1 MPSLLRKEHPMNP
14 ANPAVPNLNA
24 VDVNGLTRGSFILR
38 SAFAVG
44 TVYSAGAIGPY
55 VKHALAQS
63 KAGDIDVL
71 NFALTLEL
79 LETAFYERAL
89 TLRLSGE
96 VREMAQAF
104 GTQEREHV
112 AAIKETIDGLGGK
125 PDAAPRFSFPIRD
138 ERSFLALAQTLE
150 ETGVS
155 AYNGAAGQIEA
166 PEVLAAAGQI
176 VQIEARHAAAIRTA
190 RSQAPAPLA
199 FDKSLG
205 REQVLQAAKPFIKA

>member
-1 MPSLLRKEHPMNP
+1 MTR
-14 ANPAVPNLNA
+14 ATPAVPNLNA
-24 VDVNGLTRGSFILR
+24 VEVHGITRGSFIVR

-79 LETAFYERAL
+79 LEAAFYERAL
-89 TLRLSGE
+89 KLQLSGA
-96 VREMAQAF
+96 VQEMAQTF
-104 GTQEREHV
+104 GTHEREHV
-112 AAIKETIDGLGGK
+112 AAIKETINGLGGK
-125 PDAAPRFSFPIRD
+125 PDSAPKFSFPVSD

-155 AYNGAAGQIEA
+155 AYNGAAGQIQA

-176 VQIEARHAAAIRTA
+176 VQIEARHAAAIRAA

-205 REQVLQAAKPFIKA
+205 MEQVLQAAKPFLKT

>member
-1 MPSLLRKEHPMNP
+1 MTR
-14 ANPAVPNLNA
+14 ATPAVPNLNA
-24 VDVNGLTRGSFILR
+24 VEVHGITRGSFIVR
-38 SAFAVG
+38 SAFAIG

-63 KAGDIDVL
+63 NAGDIDVL

-79 LETAFYERAL
+79 LETAFYQRAL
-89 TLRLSGE
+89 KLRLSGE
-96 VREMAQAF
+96 VREMAQTF
-104 GTQEREHV
+104 GTHEREHV
-112 AAIKETIDGLGGK
+112 AAIEETINGLGGK
-125 PDAAPRFSFPIRD
+125 PDSAPGFAFPIRD

-155 AYNGAAGQIEA
+155 AYNGAAGQIQA

-176 VQIEARHAAAIRTA
+176 VQIEARHAAAIRAA

-205 REQVLQAAKPFIKA
+205 MEQVLQAAKPFSKT

>member
-1 MPSLLRKEHPMNP
+1 MTRATL
-14 ANPAVPNLNA
+14 AVPNLNA
-24 VDVNGLTRGSFILR
+24 VEVRGITRGSFIVR
-38 SAFAVG
+38 SALAVG

-63 KAGDIDVL
+63 NAGDIDVL

-79 LETAFYERAL
+79 LEAAFYQRAL
-89 TLRLSGE
+89 KLRLSGE
-96 VREMAQAF
+96 VREMAQTF
-104 GTQEREHV
+104 GTHEREHV
-112 AAIKETIDGLGGK
+112 AAIKETINGLGGK
-125 PDAAPRFSFPIRD
+125 PDRAPKFSFPVSD

-155 AYNGAAGQIEA
+155 AYNGAAGQIQA

-176 VQIEARHAAAIRTA
+176 VQIEARHAAAIRAA

-205 REQVLQAAKPFIKA
+205 MEQVLQAAKPFLKT

>member
-1 MPSLLRKEHPMNP
+1 MTRATL
-14 ANPAVPNLNA
+14 AVPNLNA
-24 VDVNGLTRGSFILR
+24 VEVRGITRGSFIVR
-38 SAFAVG
+38 SALAVG

-63 KAGDIDVL
+63 NAGDIDVL

-79 LETAFYERAL
+79 LEAAFYQRAL
-89 TLRLSGE
+89 KLRLSGE
-96 VREMAQAF
+96 VREMAQTF
-104 GTQEREHV
+104 GTHEREHV
-112 AAIKETIDGLGGK
+112 AAIKETINGLGGK
-125 PDAAPRFSFPIRD
+125 PDRAPKFSFPVSD

-155 AYNGAAGQIEA
+155 AYNGAAGQIQA

-205 REQVLQAAKPFIKA
+205 MEQVLQAAKPFLKT

>member
-1 MPSLLRKEHPMNP
+1 MNP

-79 LETAFYERAL
+79 LEAAFYERAL
-89 TLRLSGE
+89 KRVELSSD
-96 VREMAQAF
+96 VREMAQTF
-104 GTQEREHV
+104 GQHERDHV
-112 AAIKETIDGLGGK
+112 SAITETINGLGGK
-125 PDAAPRFSFPIRD
+125 PDKAPSFSFRLKG
-138 ERSFLALAQTLE
+138 ERSFLALAQTLG

-155 AYNGAAGQIEA
+155 AYNGAAVQIRS

-176 VQIEARHAAAIRTA
+176 VQIEARHAAVIRTA

-199 FDKSLG
+199 FDKALG
-205 REQVLQAAKPFIKA
+205 MKQVLQAAKPFLKS

>member
-1 MPSLLRKEHPMNP
+1 MTR

-24 VDVNGLTRGSFILR
+24 VEVHGLTRGSFMLR
-38 SAFAVG
+38 SACAIA
-44 TVYSAGAIGPY
+44 TVYGAGAIGPY
-55 VKHALAQS
+55 VKRALAQD

-79 LETAFYERAL
+79 LESAFYARAL
-89 TLRLSGE
+89 KLQLSRE
-96 VREMAQAF
+96 VREMAQTF
-104 GTQEREHV
+104 GTHEREHV

-125 PDAAPRFSFPIRD
+125 PDMAPGFAFPIRD

-155 AYNGAAGQIEA
+155 AYNGAAGQIQS

-190 RSQAPAPLA
+190 RSRAPAPLA
-199 FDKSLG
+199 FDKALEM
-205 REQVLQAAKPFIKA
+205 EQVLQAAKPFLKT

>member
-1 MPSLLRKEHPMNP
+1 MTR
-14 ANPAVPNLNA
+14 ATPAVPNLNA
-24 VDVNGLTRGSFILR
+24 VEVHGITRGSFIVR

-63 KAGDIDVL
+63 NAGDIDVL

-79 LETAFYERAL
+79 LETAFYQRAL
-89 TLRLSGE
+89 KLRLSGE
-96 VREMAQAF
+96 VREMAQTF
-104 GTQEREHV
+104 GTHEREHV
-112 AAIKETIDGLGGK
+112 AAIKETINGLGGK
-125 PDAAPRFSFPIRD
+125 PDSAPKFSFPISD

-155 AYNGAAGQIEA
+155 AYNGAAGQIQA

-176 VQIEARHAAAIRTA
+176 VQIEARHAAAIRAA

-205 REQVLQAAKPFIKA
+205 MEQVLQAAKPFLKT

>member
-1 MPSLLRKEHPMNP
+1 MPRVNP
-14 ANPAVPNLNA
+14 SVSNLNA
-24 VDVNGLTRGSFILR
+24 VEVHGLTRGSFILR

-55 VKHALAQS
+55 VKNALAQS
-63 KAGDIDVL
+63 NASDIDVL

-89 TLRLSGE
+89 KLQLSGG
-96 VREMAQAF
+96 VRELAQVF
-104 GTQEREHV
+104 GTHEREHV
-112 AAIKETIDGLGGK
+112 AAIEETIDGLGGK
-125 PDAAPRFSFPIRD
+125 PDRAPKFSFPLRD

-155 AYNGAAGQIEA
+155 AYNGAAVEIQS

-176 VQIEARHAAAIRTA
+176 AQIEARHAAAIRAA
-190 RSQAPAPLA
+190 RGQAPAPRA
-199 FDKSLG
+199 FDKALG
-205 REQVLQAAKPFIKA
+205 MEQVLQAAKPFLKT

>member
-1 MPSLLRKEHPMNP
+1 
-14 ANPAVPNLNA
+14 
-24 VDVNGLTRGSFILR
+24 FILR

-63 KAGDIDVL
+63 EAGDIDVL

-79 LETAFYERAL
+79 LETAFYKRAL
-89 TLRLSGE
+89 GLQLSGA
-96 VREMAQAF
+96 VAEMAETF
-104 GTQEREHV
+104 GTQEAEHV
-112 AAIKETIDGLGGK
+112 SAIRETIAGLGGK
-125 PDAAPRFSFPIRD
+125 PEKAPKFSFPLRN
-138 ERSFLALAQTLE
+138 EASFLALAQTLE

-155 AYNGAAGQIEA
+155 AYNGAAPQIQS

-190 RSQAPAPLA
+190 RGQAPAPRA
-199 FDKSLG
+199 FDKALG
-205 REQVLQAAKPFIKA
+205 MEQVLQAAKPFIKA